1 MSTLRAVDLIKTAAT
16 NISGVSFITGTR
28 LLNNIE
34 ADNITL
40 PVCILDR
47 PIRIPVEVAAGGRMI
62 EQFECTVFFFDK
74 SELEYQF
81 DLHEPIIGAMKLN
94 ADQFIV
100 NLNSFSDYVLRIE
113 GVVYSDLINALDS
126 NLTGVQ
132 LSFTMRLIPDQE
144 QVCPVG
150 TYTP

>member
-47 PIRIPVEVAAGGRMI
+47 PIRIPVEFAAGGRMI

-113 GVVYSDLINALDS
+113 GVVYTDLINALDS

-132 LSFTMRLIPDQE
+132 LSFTMQLIPDQE